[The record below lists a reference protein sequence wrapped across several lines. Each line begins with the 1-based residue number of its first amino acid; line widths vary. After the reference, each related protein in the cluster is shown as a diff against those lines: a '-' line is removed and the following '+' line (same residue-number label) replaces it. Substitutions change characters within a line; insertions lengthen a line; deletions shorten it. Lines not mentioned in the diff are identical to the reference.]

1 MEPPPL
7 TLTLCAGASIRNT
20 LISFPFMNLNCHASF
35 CVLKS
40 YAETFTAKCLR
51 TTAAELGTTG

>member
-1 MEPPPL
+1 MVSKFYIMEHPPL
-7 TLTLCAGASIRNT
+7 TLRNT
-20 LISFPFMNLNCHASF
+20 LISFPFTNFNWHVSF

-40 YAETFTAKCLR
+40 YTETFTAKCLR